1 MGDFRVAVVGQA
13 FPYVPI
19 AHPERFVP
27 DWTFGIRDDELQKVV
42 DRLRQTEKVDAVVL
56 LSHNCMDVDLKLAGR
71 VTGIDIILDGHTH
84 DAKPQPVSVANAGD
98 KMIVSNTGWNG
109 KFLAVLD
116 LELKKGGVKDL
127 RYWLLPVAS
136 QQLKADS
143 GTEAL
148 IERVRAPYGKTLDE
162 KLSTADRL
170 LYRRGNF
177 NGTMDQLICDVLRQQ
192 LDAEIALSPASGG
205 E

>member
-19 AHPERFVP
+19 AHPVRFVP